1 MLEGHDDRHCDDG
14 PGEPIM
20 MLRLGRARPRDR
32 GEGRGAAAGRQGP
45 PGGHRGL
52 SGRLARRP
60 ARRLVF
66 GVLALAVA
74 VAAGLPAY
82 LLARRP
88 GAAQVPRPSGIPARV
103 STSLATLI
111 TLDPLP
117 PRAAPGFT
125 LTDQAGRTISLAS
138 LRGKV
143 VVLYFMDDHCTD
155 ICPIV
160 SQEFRDAYRDLGPL
174 AGKVVFAAVN
184 ANPYHRSVGA
194 VAAFSAEQQLTA
206 IPGWHF
212 LTGDEPHIKQ
222 LADAVG
228 FRYAY
233 DPDSKQFAHA
243 AGIMLLTPQ
252 GKISRYLYGVQYPVR
267 DLRLGLV
274 EASQGKIGSPVDR
287 VLLFCYHYDPHTGKY
302 GLLISHIIQ
311 LVGILTVLIGG
322 FFLIL
327 LFRGEHYALPSQRP

>member
-88 GAAQVPRPSGIPARV
+88 GAAQVPRPSGIPASV

-212 LTGDEPHIKQ
+212 LTGPVPA
-222 LADAVG
+222 LRAVW
-228 FRYAY
+228 RAY
-233 DPDSKQFAHA
+233 NIAVYGPPANLIHTTSMYFIDPR
-243 AGIMLLTPQ
+243 GRE
-252 GKISRYLYGVQYPVR
+252 RYLATPEDARQTRPR
-267 DLRLGLV
+267 F
-274 EASQGKIGSPVDR
+274 A
-287 VLLFCYHYDPHTGKY
+287 YH
-302 GLLISHIIQ
+302 I
-311 LVGILTVLIGG
+311 
-322 FFLIL
+322 
-327 LFRGEHYALPSQRP
+327 RGETGYVPPGQMAEWGRGIALLARSLAR